1 MSFFSRRR
9 KKSPSPSKPS
19 ATPEPNKGEPQ
30 PTLKTTQEIEIRRG
44 PNIITGPMGKATAAE
59 DNKEHP
65 SSFCNDNCPHRNFC
79 AKIRSK
85 SDVALEHDKGERPAK
100 KAYGE
105 NQKSPPATN
114 EARRRRKRRFRR
126 EQNTV

>member
-19 ATPEPNKGEPQ
+19 ATPEPNEGEPQ

-59 DNKEHP
+59 DYKEHP
-65 SSFCNDNCPHRNFC
+65 SPFLSSPLENTEKNTASFFVFP
-79 AKIRSK
+79 
-85 SDVALEHDKGERPAK
+85 V
-100 KAYGE
+100 
-105 NQKSPPATN
+105 
-114 EARRRRKRRFRR
+114 
-126 EQNTV
+126 